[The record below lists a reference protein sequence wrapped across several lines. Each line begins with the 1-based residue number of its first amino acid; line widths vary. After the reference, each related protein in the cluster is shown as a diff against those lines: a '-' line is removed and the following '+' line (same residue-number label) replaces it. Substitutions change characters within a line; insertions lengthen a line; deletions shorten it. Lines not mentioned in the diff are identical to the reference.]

1 MNSHSRGLRGLLSV
15 AVGAGLILSPLA
27 AAPAQ
32 AEPTTTTVALLNFN
46 DFHGRIE
53 STKTVQ
59 FAGTI
64 EAERAKYGEA
74 NTLLLSAGDSI
85 GASLFASATDGDQ
98 PTIDV
103 LNALD
108 LKASA
113 VGNHEFDKGFTD
125 LTDRVINNKSNA
137 TWDYLGA
144 NVYQKGTT
152 TPALPEYAIFD
163 VAGVKVGV
171 VGVVT
176 DEVKSLVSPVGIAT
190 LDFGDEVAAVNRV
203 ANQLKDGNDANGEA
217 DVVVAEYHDG
227 ANLSQPKTLAEAKA
241 DSSDFAKL
249 VDDTN
254 SKVDVIFN
262 GHTHASYAWQD
273 GGRAIVE
280 AASYGTAI
288 GEVVLDV
295 NTATG
300 AVTTSSSAVLPR
312 STADEADLVAA
323 YPRAAEV
330 KTITDAALAHAAVVG
345 GQPVGAVTA
354 DITTAFGGGSYVN
367 GVWTGG
373 ARDDRSKAS
382 TLGNLVA
389 NSLLDSLSD
398 PARGGAEIGV
408 MNSGG
413 LRAELRY
420 AQSGTEGDGVVTY
433 AEANSVLP
441 FVNNLWTTT
450 LTGAQFKQV
459 LEEQWQPE
467 TSSRSYLQLGLSDNV
482 TYTFDPDAAKGSH
495 ITGIWVNGKRVHD
508 SDTYRF
514 GSASFLIAGG
524 DNFTAFADGTDTRDS
539 GLLDYEAWI
548 DYLKANNPAT
558 PNFAKQ
564 GVAVQAASTTTVGQ
578 SYTVK
583 ASQLDLTSLGSPANT
598 SLEVRVG
605 DTLVTTVGVTDGAA
619 EATFTVPHTGA
630 MTLTALP
637 SKTAVRVPVAI
648 AAKATSTTLKLS
660 KKRVRYGESVQ
671 ATAAVTGSDTGTVV
685 FTVGGRTV
693 TAALHGGIAKA
704 TLPSD
709 LPVGKY
715 SVTASFVASDTAAAS
730 SARPVKLTVSK
741 AKVTPR
747 KPAMTKTVKAHK
759 AFSFTVATKA
769 LGKGVWATGT
779 VKVYLHGHLV
789 ATTKLTKADHG
800 STRVTISAKKLAWYG
815 KGSTVT
821 AVAKLS
827 GSKNNAGTTL
837 KTVRLHLK

>member
-1 MNSHSRGLRGLLSV
+1 MNSHPRGLRGLLTA

-32 AEPTTTTVALLNFN
+32 AVETTTTIALLNFN

-53 STKTVQ
+53 ATKTVQ

-64 EAERAKYGEA
+64 EAERATYGDN

-85 GASLFASATDGDQ
+85 GASLFASATDADQ

-108 LKASA
+108 VKASA
-113 VGNHEFDKGFTD
+113 VGNHEFDRGFTD
-125 LTDRVINNKSNA
+125 LTDRVIGNPKNA
-137 TWDYLGA
+137 QWDYLGA
-144 NVYQKGTT
+144 NVYAKGTS

-176 DEVKSLVSPVGIAT
+176 DEVKSLVSPIGIAN

-203 ANQLKDGNDANGEA
+203 ATQLKDGNDANGEA

-227 ANLSQPKTLAEAKA
+227 ANLSEPKTLAEAKA
-241 DSSDFAKL
+241 DSSDFAKM

-254 SKVDVIFN
+254 AKVDVIFN

-273 GGRAIVE
+273 SGRAIVE

-288 GEVVLDV
+288 GKVVLEV

-300 AVTTSSSAVLPR
+300 EVTTTSAAVLPR
-312 STADEADLVAA
+312 SSATEADVVAA
-323 YPRAAEV
+323 YPRAAQV

-345 GQPVGAVTA
+345 GQPVGAVSA
-354 DITTAFGGGSYVN
+354 DVTTAFSGGSFVN

-373 ARDDRSKAS
+373 SRDDRSKAS
-382 TLGNLVA
+382 TLGNLIA
-389 NSLLDSLSD
+389 NSLVDSLSD

-408 MNSGG
+408 MNPGG
-413 LRAELRY
+413 IRAELRY
-420 AQSGTEGDGVVTY
+420 AQSGGEGDGVVTY
-433 AEANSVLP
+433 SEANSVLP

-467 TSSRSYLQLGLSDNV
+467 GSSRSYLQLSLSDNV

-495 ITGIWVNGKRVHD
+495 ITGIWVDGKRVQD
-508 SDTYRF
+508 SDSYRF

-524 DNFTAFADGTDTRDS
+524 DNFTTFADGTDTRDS

-548 DYLKANNPAT
+548 DYLKANNPAE
-558 PNFAKQ
+558 PSFAKQ
-564 GVAVQAASTTTVGQ
+564 GIAVQAAKTVTVGQ
-578 SYTVK
+578 SYSLK

-605 DTLVTTVGVTDGAA
+605 DTLVTTVGVTDGTA
-619 EATFTVPHTGA
+619 EATFTVPRTGT

-637 SKTAVRVPVAI
+637 SKTAVRVPVTI
-648 AAKATSTTLKLS
+648 AAKATGTTLKLS

-671 ATAAVTGSDTGTVV
+671 ATAAVTGSDTGTVA

-709 LPVGKY
+709 LPVGKHW
-715 SVTASFVASDTAAAS
+715 VTASFVASDTAAAS

-747 KPAMTKTVKAHK
+747 KRAMTKTVKAHK

-789 ATTKLTKADHG
+789 AKTKLTKADHG

-821 AVAKLS
+821 AVAKLT